1 MQALIAYEQGNVQL
15 TSTNRLLIDRFWD
28 DVAPFNNYS
37 PEAARALLSRE
48 AHIPAAMPDAL
59 ADPFLAVRAAL
70 IERAAGRTITRSI

>member
-1 MQALIAYEQGNVQL
+1 MQAAVSTEHGNL
-15 TSTNRLLIDRFWD
+15 HSPTNHRLLIDRFWD

-48 AHIPAAMPDAL
+48 AQIPASMSDAL

-70 IERAAGRTITRSI
+70 TERAAGRKITRGA

>member
-1 MQALIAYEQGNVQL
+1 MQAVISSESSFQPSPARRVHF
-15 TSTNRLLIDRFWD
+15 DRFWE

-48 AHIPAAMPDAL
+48 AHIPAALSDAL

-70 IERAAGRTITRSI
+70 AERAAGRKITRSAS